1 MKLMFA
7 ELPISLPKQNL
18 IDDFFEAKRNEV
30 FNQTTK
36 KDFKN
41 TTLTKVKSLETLKPE
56 QVLTKTKTNKGVNE
70 RLK

>member
-1 MKLMFA
+1 MTYQFGETQVTTYSA
-7 ELPISLPKQNL
+7 KQNL

-41 TTLTKVKSLETLKPE
+41 TTLQSVKSMELLKVDPT
-56 QVLTKTKTNKGVNE
+56 VNKA
-70 RLK
+70 K